1 MSSPERPISFSTGY
15 RDTGCGLLD
24 SEWAGREVTLS
35 GWVHRRRDL
44 GGLFFIQLRDRTG
57 VVQLSFG
64 PDWTEDD
71 CLALAGELGP
81 EDVVQARG
89 QVNRRPD
96 DAVNPD
102 MATGEVEVH
111 VRQLER
117 LSPSAPLPILVAV
130 PPEEDLPAE
139 ELRLRHRVLDLR
151 RPEMLHHFVVRHR
164 ATAAVRAA
172 LDEEGFLEVETPLLT
187 RQTPE
192 GARDFIVPSRVQRG
206 HFYALPQ
213 SPQLY
218 KQLLMVAGFDR
229 YFQIARC
236 LRDEDLRADR
246 QPEFTQID
254 AEMAFVEQDDVFGV
268 AERMFARMWRDTLGV
283 ELETPFTRLTHA
295 DAVEMYGTDK
305 PDLRIPWKLHDF
317 TPVLVGIGFGIFDA
331 AAKSGGRVRGF
342 VAKGG
347 TALSRARLDHY
358 NERAGEYGAKGALW
372 LKRTE
377 DGWSGAPARFIGEK
391 TAPELERQ
399 FDIEPGDLVA
409 LVAGPDAET
418 SSALDVLR
426 REIAAEL
433 GATRLTESHWLW
445 VVEFPLF
452 EADPETGRPVPAHHP
467 FTMPAETDPD
477 RLREEPLSIL
487 AHAYDVVYNG
497 MEFASGS
504 IRCHKPDLQRA
515 ILETLGL
522 PADEVERRFGF
533 LLEAFKYG
541 VPPHGGFAV
550 GLDRVIATMVGMESI
565 REVIAFPKTAAG
577 RGLMEGSPSTVSSEE
592 LAELGIQL
600 SPEG

>member
-1 MSSPERPISFSTGY
+1 MSAPEGQVTFRTAY

-24 SEWAGREVTLS
+24 SEWAGSEVRLS

-44 GGLFFIQLRDRTG
+44 GGLLFVQLRDRTG
-57 VVQLSFG
+57 LIQLSFG
-64 PDWTEDD
+64 PNWTEADS
-71 CLALAGELGP
+71 LGLAGELGP
-81 EDVVQARG
+81 EDVL
-89 QVNRRPD
+89 QVCGRVERRPD

-102 MATGEVEVH
+102 MDTGEVEVH

-117 LSPSAPLPILVAV
+117 LSASAPLPILVAV
-130 PPEEDLPAE
+130 PPEEELPAE

-151 RPEMLHHFVVRHR
+151 RPEMLYHFAVRHR
-164 ATAAVRAA
+164 ATTAARAA
-172 LDEEGFLEVETPLLT
+172 LGEEGFLEVETPLLT

-192 GARDFIVPSRVQRG
+192 GARDFIVPSRVRRG
-206 HFYALPQ
+206 QFYALPQ

-229 YFQIARC
+229 YFQVARC

-254 AEMAFVEQDDVFGV
+254 VEMAFVAEDDVFGV

-283 ELETPFTRLTHA
+283 ELQTPFTRLSYA
-295 DAVEMYGTDK
+295 DAMETYGTDK

-317 TPVLVGIGFGIFDA
+317 TPALTGLGFGIFDA

-347 TALSRARLDHY
+347 TMLSRARLDHY
-358 NERAGEYGAKGALW
+358 NERAQEFGAKGALW

-377 DGWSGAPARFIGEK
+377 DGWSGAPARFLGEE
-391 TAPELERQ
+391 TTPLLERQ
-399 FDIEPGDLVA
+399 FAIAPGDLVA
-409 LVAGPDAET
+409 LVAGSDTET
-418 SSALDVLR
+418 SASLDVLR
-426 REIAAEL
+426 REISAEL
-433 GATRLTESHWLW
+433 GAMRQTESPWLW
-445 VVEFPLF
+445 VVDFPLF
-452 EADPETGRPVPAHHP
+452 EPDPDTGRPVPAHHP
-467 FTMPAETDPD
+467 FTMPVETDPN
-477 RLREEPLSIL
+477 RLREEPLSVS
-487 AHAYDVVYNG
+487 ARAYDVVYNG

-504 IRCHKPDLQRA
+504 IRCHEPDLQRA

-522 PADEVERRFGF
+522 PAEEVERRFGF
-533 LLEAFKYG
+533 LLEAFRYG

-550 GLDRVIATMVGMESI
+550 GLDRVIATMVGMDSI

>member
-1 MSSPERPISFSTGY
+1 MNGQEPPTSFGTAY

-24 SEWAGREVTLS
+24 SDWADREVTLS

-57 VVQLSFG
+57 LVQLSFG
-64 PDWTEDD
+64 PDWTEEPS
-71 CLALAGELGP
+71 LVLAGELGP
-81 EDVVQARG
+81 EDVVQVRG
-89 QVNRRPD
+89 QVERRPD

-111 VRQLER
+111 VRELER
-117 LSPSAPLPILVAV
+117 LASSAPLPILVAV
-130 PPEEDLPAE
+130 PPEEELPAE
-139 ELRLRHRVLDLR
+139 DLRLRHRILDLR
-151 RPEMLHHFVVRHR
+151 RPEMLCHFSVRHR
-164 ATAAVRAA
+164 GTAAARAA
-172 LDEEGFLEVETPLLT
+172 LCEEGFLEVETPLLT

-206 HFYALPQ
+206 QFYALPQ

-254 AEMAFVEQDDVFGV
+254 AEMAFVEQDDVFAV

-283 ELETPFTRLTHA
+283 ELETPFTRLSYAEAMET
-295 DAVEMYGTDK
+295 YGTDK
-305 PDLRIPWKLHDF
+305 PDLRIPWRLHDF
-317 TPVLVGIGFGIFDA
+317 TPVLAGLGFRIFDA
-331 AAKSGGRVRGF
+331 VAKGDGRVRGF

-347 TALSRARLDHY
+347 SALSRARLDHY
-358 NERAGEYGAKGALW
+358 NERAQESGAKGALW
-372 LKRTE
+372 LKRTD
-377 DGWSGAPARFIGEK
+377 DGWSGAPAGFIGEK
-391 TAPELERQ
+391 TSPQLDREFE
-399 FDIEPGDLVA
+399 IEPGDLVA
-409 LVAGPDAET
+409 LVAGLDSET
-418 SSALDVLR
+418 SPSLDVLR

-433 GATRLTESHWLW
+433 GATRLADSHWLW

-452 EADPETGRPVPAHHP
+452 EPDRETGAPVPMHHP
-467 FTMPAETDPD
+467 FTMPVEGDPD
-477 RLREEPLSIL
+477 RLREDPLGVL

-504 IRCHKPDLQRA
+504 IRCHKPELQRA

-550 GLDRVIATMVGMESI
+550 GLDRVIATMVGAESI

-592 LAELGIQL
+592 LTELGIQL